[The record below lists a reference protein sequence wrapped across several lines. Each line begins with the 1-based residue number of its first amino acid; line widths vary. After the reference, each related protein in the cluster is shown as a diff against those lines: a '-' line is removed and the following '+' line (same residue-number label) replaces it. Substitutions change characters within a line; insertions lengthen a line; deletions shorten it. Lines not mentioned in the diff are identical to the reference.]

1 MFNRKTFS
9 EMRRASMGV
18 GVSKTKLAR
27 AMLEILIQLPE
38 GATNLKETI
47 IAHLGLLGQMSS
59 TRDINA
65 AWNDAKKRAAKEYP
79 EKFMLD
85 GRKVLHWNDGS
96 VKIIDKKISAANF
109 KKLNELAERENCTV
123 NQILSKLIKYYQK
136 GQA

>member
-9 EMRRASMGV
+9 EMRRAGMGV

-47 IAHLGLLGQMSS
+47 VAHLGLLGQMSS

-65 AWNDAKKRAAKEYP
+65 AWNDAKKRAAREYP
-79 EKFMLD
+79 EKFILD
-85 GRKVLHWNDGS
+85 GRKVLHWSDGS
-96 VKIIDKKISAANF
+96 VKIIDKEISAANF
-109 KKLNELAERENCTV
+109 KKLNELAERESCTV